1 MEAEPGW
8 DVRGL
13 QPRGQLHVGARTRR
27 RRQSDGAGLCPA
39 PSAPELPPTRELP
52 NDDAGLVNAPA
63 EQIGFERRRLG
74 PTFLVW
80 EELEAEVNIDR
91 TKSAAEGRQAS
102 QTFSDVALA
111 FLRVPTQAT
120 RACRKLQL
128 RTSESWRGR
137 CKDETQDQECSEPCS
152 EGTGNKADAHDRY
165 AVVRGGRC
173 SRDSDVRSGRNRP
186 RLRGQRAARGNDRV
200 PTRPS
205 GNRNVADKPV
215 RRSSGRHG
223 STASHVEPL
232 ARLQTCVVARRELHR
247 LHGRRLALARPPQWN
262 GASAARL
269 TLADHYASTDRGVG
283 SGREGT
289 CGRRRRFA
297 ASQTASIYVVP
308 TDEGTPRRLPVD
320 DARDL
325 SWSPRGDEIAYDSPA
340 GVIRAVR
347 SDGSARPRVI
357 LPGTPGCYGPAWSAD
372 GLRVAAACGDSHG
385 RYAYIDVVNADG
397 RNRRRLI
404 RHAYNEYGFAWSPGG
419 RRILYGREDGQGIYA
434 IGAEGVA
441 DRKITSDSPAQVGWG
456 ALTWSPDGRAIAYT
470 TDRTG
475 NGDLYVIGT
484 DGRSKLRLTR
494 STASDIDPSWAPE

>member
-1 MEAEPGW
+1 M
-8 DVRGL
+8 
-13 QPRGQLHVGARTRR
+13 RR
-27 RRQSDGAGLCPA
+27 RIKNARSRVAREQVTKLTRMTVTLWFAAAGALAILTCVLVETG
-39 PSAPELPPTRELP
+39 RGY
-52 NDDAGLVNAPA
+52 AGS
-63 EQIGFERRRLG
+63 EQRAGMI
-74 PTFLVW
+74 
-80 EELEAEVNIDR
+80 
-91 TKSAAEGRQAS
+91 
-102 QTFSDVALA
+102 A
-111 FLRVPTQAT
+111 FLRAPAGIGTSQTSLFVV
-120 RACRKLQL
+120 RA
-128 RTSESWRGR
+128 
-137 CKDETQDQECSEPCS
+137 D
-152 EGTGNKADAHDRY
+152 GTGLR
-165 AVVRGGRC
+165 RLTS
-173 SRDSDVRSGRNRP
+173 SR
-186 RLRGQRAARGNDRV
+186 
-200 PTRPS
+200 
-205 GNRNVADKPV
+205 
-215 RRSSGRHG
+215 
-223 STASHVEPL
+223 SHVYRHAWSPGGNFIAYTDGGSL
-232 ARLQTCVVARRELHR
+232 WLVRPNGTGR
-247 LHGRRLALARPPQWN
+247 RRLALRSQITTRA
-262 GASAARL
+262 L
-269 TLADHYASTDRGVG
+269 TVAWAPDGKALAVG
-283 SGREGT
+283 GDG
-289 CGRRRRFA
+289 FA